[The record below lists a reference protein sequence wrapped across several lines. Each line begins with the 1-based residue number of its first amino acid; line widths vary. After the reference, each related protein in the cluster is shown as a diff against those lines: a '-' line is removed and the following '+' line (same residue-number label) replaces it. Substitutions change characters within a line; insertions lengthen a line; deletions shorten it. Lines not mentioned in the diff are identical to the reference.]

1 VYLAKAAFVFYAYI
15 LRSESR
21 PDQTY
26 VGTSGNLRQRLVEHN
41 AGKSPHTRKYM
52 PWGLIF
58 YAAFPEKMAAERFE
72 IYLKTGS
79 GRAFAKRHLIPLA
92 TL

>member
-1 VYLAKAAFVFYAYI
+1 MFYVYI

-26 VGTSGNLRQRLVEHN
+26 VGTTGNLRQRLVEHN
-41 AGKSPHTRKYM
+41 AGKSPHTRKFM

-72 IYLKTGS
+72 VYLKSGS
-79 GRAFAKRHLIPLA
+79 GRAFARRHLIHLRDS
-92 TL
+92 LKV